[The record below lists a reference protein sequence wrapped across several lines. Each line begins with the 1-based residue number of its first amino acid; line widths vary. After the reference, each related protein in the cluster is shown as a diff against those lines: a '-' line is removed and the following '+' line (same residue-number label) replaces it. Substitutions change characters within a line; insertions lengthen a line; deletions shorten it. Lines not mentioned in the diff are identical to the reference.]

1 MVENLIIDLENEIE
15 QKRNYINDETSQE
28 DCDVLIAEIDT
39 LKYVVGRLK
48 ELNIWA

>member
-1 MVENLIIDLENEIE
+1 MVENLIIELQDEIE
-15 QKRNYINDETSQE
+15 QKRNYITDETSQE

-48 ELNIWA
+48 ELVI